1 MIKNRTREMRKI
13 SKNDQEELKIE
24 KITDINT
31 KKIQYL
37 NLFLKTII
45 TMTVQEKYTQMCMYV

>member
-1 MIKNRTREMRKI
+1 MIKNKTKEMRKT

-31 KKIQYL
+31 KKI
-37 NLFLKTII
+37 
-45 TMTVQEKYTQMCMYV
+45 